1 VNEAETDII
10 LSLLKIID
18 FDKAPTICKVWKYF
32 GLAPNTTEY
41 SRTAK
46 V

>member
-1 VNEAETDII
+1 VNEAETDI
-10 LSLLKIID
+10 SLLKIID
-18 FDKAPTICKVWKYF
+18 FDKAPTVSKVWKYF
-32 GLAPNTTEY
+32 GLATNTTKY